1 MSEHMFIYVLVKKY
15 LKYTLQAL
23 KIPMPSKRDTIT
35 IFTRQFMYK
44 VDIKQITPTSK
55 LFINIISKGQPN
67 QLAQVQN
74 KPTNSML
81 YSHRRCGTQVVSM
94 ERKLMH

>member
-1 MSEHMFIYVLVKKY
+1 MLKYVLVKKY
-15 LKYTLQAL
+15 LKYTLHAL
-23 KIPMPSKRDTIT
+23 KIAMPSKRDTIT

-55 LFINIISKGQPN
+55 LFINTFSKWQLS

-74 KPTNSML
+74 KPTHSRL
-81 YSHRRCGTQVVSM
+81 
-94 ERKLMH
+94 

>member
-1 MSEHMFIYVLVKKY
+1 MSEHMFKYALVKKY
-15 LKYTLQAL
+15 LKYTLHAP

-35 IFTRQFMYK
+35 IFTRQFMKK

-55 LFINIISKGQPN
+55 LFINIFSKGQLN

-74 KPTNSML
+74 KQTHSRL
-81 YSHRRCGTQVVSM
+81 YSHMGGTQVVSM
-94 ERKLMH
+94 GRKQMH